1 MPDKVKIILIVNSRV
16 QYFEPTY
23 DLIFQVAMKPE
34 FPDLI
39 QGSFIRDDGF
49 FKMSVILGLL
59 RFYE

>member
-16 QYFEPTY
+16 QHFEPTY

-49 FKMSVILGLL
+49 FKMPVILGLL
-59 RFYE
+59 RFDE